1 MNKRRYST
9 KLRRSLAL
17 ILSIALLVIFMP
29 SALAV
34 EEVPDTLDVY
44 LTNQVPLG
52 GAITSVENP
61 DGTVTL
67 PRTLVIGA
75 DGVAVVTPITL
86 ASSVLG
92 MGPGQISLG
101 AIMPQNGRYTATLD
115 ADGVVVSL
123 ERNLQDWKAW
133 SVEIDDNGELKI
145 GVFVND
151 NRYTYSDDAK
161 VYLCRINDAGDM
173 EVQNLTLAGFTDV
186 VKGYESRMAGLNHEI
201 DVYAGSNPTEGVE
214 IFVMANE
221 STEGWGWGLEGKSFE
236 FVSATVSDA
245 TLDKYDVP
253 QEARPG
259 ARTLEGGLYD
269 PTKNGHSADQDY
281 PLFIFM
287 HGMSGGRDEQWRFV
301 YTESVMFINDDF
313 QSDFDEGAAYVL
325 LPRANEDSV
334 GGLWG
339 DNYRAGMIELIKK
352 VVAENNIDPGRIY
365 LSGFSMGSMM
375 TWRLAHAVQTNACE
389 TVPFKFAAIAP
400 VSGSALTLE
409 QRADLLATGVPT
421 WVFFGKHDA
430 LVTINAP
437 EQAEV
442 VEQVTDV
449 ATAVAGTDVVR
460 LTVFNTVVYSN
471 GFTPQAHAGSAAA
484 VAMNLRFGGPTPS
497 DFVRGDEVIHFDGD
511 WPEGGPDSVELIGPV
526 MPFYGTVYE
535 ATDGAILEE
544 LGADAE
550 LSTFS
555 NTGTFGSWLN
565 KWRFVNSPDDWA
577 IKGVEA
583 AVESGLVPDSVIN
596 GLWLNPT
603 NRLAAAEAMV
613 MLIEA
618 LIDTSMEDVAAQ
630 NDWDL
635 STNHFADTDSPEV
648 TFLRYAGVVN
658 GIDGVNYDP
667 TGNYTRGMYVTM
679 LGQALEAFTSLSVQ
693 GENPFIDAMPDYA
706 VPFVGYFAEAGILKG
721 DGGGIFSAYRNI
733 KNQEIAVL
741 SIQAFDA
748 LLEILAEG

>member
-1 MNKRRYST
+1 MNRHRSNVN
-9 KLRRSLAL
+9 LRRTFAL
-17 ILSIALLVIFMP
+17 ILSFALLAVFLP

-34 EEVPDTLDVY
+34 MEAPDTLDVY

-52 GAITSVENP
+52 GSITSVENE

-67 PRTLVIGA
+67 PRTLVIDA
-75 DGVAVVTPITL
+75 NGVATVTPLTL
-86 ASSVLG
+86 ASSAIG
-92 MGPGQISLG
+92 TGEGQVSLN
-101 AIMPQNGRYTATLD
+101 AIIPQNGRYTAKLNS
-115 ADGVVVSL
+115 DGFVESL

-133 SVEIDDNGELKI
+133 SVEIDDDGQLKI
-145 GVFVND
+145 GVFMND
-151 NRYTYSDDAK
+151 NRYTYSEGAK
-161 VYLCRINDAGDM
+161 VYLCRVNDAGDL

-186 VKGYESRMAGLNHEI
+186 VKGYKDKMAGLNHEI
-201 DVYAGSNPTEGVE
+201 DVYAGGNPSEGVE

-245 TLDKYDVP
+245 VLDRYDVP
-253 QEARPG
+253 QAARPG

-269 PTKNGHSADQDY
+269 PTKHGHSDDQDY

-287 HGMSGGRDEQWRFV
+287 HGMSGGRDEQWRFI

-339 DNYRAGMIELIKK
+339 DNYLAGMIELIRK
-352 VVAENNIDPGRIY
+352 VVAENNIDPGRIF

-375 TWRLAHAVQTNACE
+375 TWRLAHAVQTNARD
-389 TVPFKFAAIAP
+389 TVPFKFAAIVP
-400 VSGSALTLE
+400 ISGSALTLE
-409 QRADLLATGVPT
+409 QRADLLATGVPS
-421 WVFFGKHDA
+421 WVIFGKYDNMIPIDGPQQ
-430 LVTINAP
+430 V
-437 EQAEV
+437 EV

-449 ATAVAGTDVVR
+449 AVAVAGTDAVR

-471 GFTPQAHAGSAAA
+471 GFTPQPHAGSAAA
-484 VAMNLRFGGPTPS
+484 VAMNLRFGGPTPG
-497 DFVRGDEVIHFDGD
+497 DFVRGDEVVHFDGD
-511 WPEGGPDSVELIGPV
+511 WPEGGPDSVDLIGPL
-526 MPFYGTVYE
+526 MPFYGTIYKP
-535 ATDGAILEE
+535 TDGAILEE

-555 NTGTFGSWLN
+555 NNGTFGSWLN
-565 KWRFVNSPDDWA
+565 KWRFANDPDTWA
-577 IKGVEA
+577 VKGVEA
-583 AVESGLVPDSVIN
+583 AIAAGLIPDSVMKS
-596 GLWLNPT
+596 LWLNPT
-603 NRLAAAEAMV
+603 NRLAAADAMV
-613 MLIEA
+613 LFLEA
-618 LIDTSMEDVAAQ
+618 LFDTPMEDIAEQ
-630 NDWDL
+630 KGWDL
-635 STNHFADTDSPEV
+635 SANHFADTDSPEV

-667 TGNYTRGMYVTM
+667 YGNYTRGMYVTM

-693 GENPFIDAMPDYA
+693 GDNPFTDAMPDYA
-706 VPFVGYFAEAGILKG
+706 APFVGFFAEAGIISG
-721 DGGGIFSAYRNI
+721 DGGGAFSAHRNI

-748 LLEILAEG
+748 LLSMLAEG